1 MDNFT
6 FAGNKVSFSD
16 DADAARAPRLR
27 IGTSHVGKDGTLVEP
42 FVVGSVWGD
51 FSGDNKATVNS
62 LGTVFGPFKDKGD
75 DVWGVVLGG
84 LNIFSP
90 SGKSSAFAKADYAIG
105 EDLDGIS
112 AKLGMRYN
120 W

>member
-1 MDNFT
+1 M
-6 FAGNKVSFSD
+6 
-16 DADAARAPRLR
+16 PRGRLGLR